1 MSDEEDNIRQFD
13 ETIKD
18 QLIEEDEYTASTKL
32 FDDYDTEIQQVL
44 FKQLEKERE
53 EEQLWIL
60 MNEEYEIRLV
70 RYSALIEKIKAL
82 IRIDKKNEETYQNML
97 ILIDYIIFKID
108 KVEVDIDQTII
119 QIRKLLN
126 KNLFPFVFDE
136 TLINDITNTDNFIK
150 SVQK

>member
-1 MSDEEDNIRQFD
+1 MSDEEENIRQFD
-13 ETIKD
+13 EIIKD

-32 FDDYDTEIQQVL
+32 FDDYDTEVQQVL
-44 FKQLEKERE
+44 FQQLEKEHQ

-70 RYSALIEKIKAL
+70 RYSAVIEKIKAL

-97 ILIDYIIFKID
+97 NLIDYILFKRD
-108 KVEVDIDQTII
+108 KVEIDIDLTVN

-126 KNLFPFVFDE
+126 KNLFPFIFDE
-136 TLINDITNTDNFIK
+136 TLTNDITNTDNFVNIK
-150 SVQK
+150 

>member
-97 ILIDYIIFKID
+97 ILIDYIH
-108 KVEVDIDQTII
+108 
-119 QIRKLLN
+119 LL
-126 KNLFPFVFDE
+126 LFH
-136 TLINDITNTDNFIK
+136 LRNH
-150 SVQK
+150 